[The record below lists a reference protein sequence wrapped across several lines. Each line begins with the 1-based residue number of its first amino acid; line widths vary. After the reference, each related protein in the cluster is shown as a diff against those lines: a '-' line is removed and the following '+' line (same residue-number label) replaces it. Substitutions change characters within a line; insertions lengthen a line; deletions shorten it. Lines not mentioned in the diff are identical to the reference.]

1 MASAF
6 TGRSCL
12 TIRTLGA
19 FSVQQGGRA
28 VPGLASPN
36 SAASRLLMCLLSRRQ
51 EPFSVDELV
60 ALLWPKGRVKDPAKA
75 LVALVYRLRQALSAG
90 KGRGTDYI
98 LSKQHRYVWN
108 SQAPCFLDVASF
120 ESLCQQAQ
128 EVAAGEDEQISLY
141 QQAFSL
147 YQGDF
152 LPQKFQPSC
161 VVAAAFIISG
171 SISG

>member
-19 FSVQQGGRA
+19 FSVQQGGQA

-98 LSKQHRYVWN
+98 PSKQHRLRLEP
-108 SQAPCFLDVASF
+108 AKRPCFLDVA
-120 ESLCQQAQ
+120 
-128 EVAAGEDEQISLY
+128 
-141 QQAFSL
+141 
-147 YQGDF
+147 
-152 LPQKFQPSC
+152 
-161 VVAAAFIISG
+161 
-171 SISG
+171 

>member
-19 FSVQQGGRA
+19 FSVQQGGQA

-108 SQAPCFLDVASF
+108 SQAPCF
-120 ESLCQQAQ
+120 
-128 EVAAGEDEQISLY
+128 
-141 QQAFSL
+141 
-147 YQGDF
+147 
-152 LPQKFQPSC
+152 
-161 VVAAAFIISG
+161 
-171 SISG
+171 